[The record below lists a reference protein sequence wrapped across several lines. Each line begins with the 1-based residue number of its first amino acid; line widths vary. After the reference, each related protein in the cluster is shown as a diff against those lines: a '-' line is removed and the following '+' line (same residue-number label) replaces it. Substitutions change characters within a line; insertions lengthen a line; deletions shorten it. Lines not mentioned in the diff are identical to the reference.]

1 MERFSD
7 DAPVADL
14 RIVVL
19 VQERTHDI
27 VYELIFAI
35 DHIKRERSGK
45 EDDRRKDQLADD
57 FEKEPEEF
65 LHSAFRLS

>member
-35 DHIKRERSGK
+35 EHIEREGGGEKDCGGK
-45 EDDRRKDQLADD
+45 NQLADD